1 MSADVVAIIPARG
14 GSTRI
19 PRKNAK
25 DFNGKPIIA
34 WPLEACMALD
44 AISHRVVSTDDEELA
59 RIAGDS
65 GATTVIDR
73 PAELATDTAGTAP
86 VIKHA
91 IDELGVDDDT
101 LVICL
106 YPTATLTPPLV
117 LEALELE
124 GEHPDKFVVSVGR
137 LRSPHERSLQWLE
150 GDLMSLASPDHLL
163 TRTQDLPQRYFD
175 AGKLYV
181 ARASVWKAR
190 KTMME
195 KPFVPLYLPDWA
207 AVDIDEPDDWAVA
220 EALHRVFVLESS

>member
-19 PRKNAK
+19 PRKNSR
-25 DFNGKPIIA
+25 DFNGRPMIA
-34 WPLEACMALD
+34 WPLEACNAID

-59 RIAGDS
+59 RIARDS
-65 GATTVIDR
+65 GATLVIDR
-73 PAELATDTAGTAP
+73 PAELATNTAGTAP

-91 IDELGVDDDT
+91 IDELDVDDDT
-101 LVICL
+101 LVMCL
-106 YPTATLTPPLV
+106 YPTATLTPHLVSEV
-117 LEALELE
+117 LELAR
-124 GEHPDKFVVSVGR
+124 EHPDKFVVSVGR
-137 LRSPHERSLQWLE
+137 HRSPHERSLQRLE
-150 GDLMSLASPDHLL
+150 GDLMSLASTDHLL

-190 KTMME
+190 ETMMD
-195 KPFVPLYLPDWA
+195 KPFVPFYLPDWA
-207 AVDIDEPDDWAVA
+207 AVDIDEPDDWPIA

>member
-1 MSADVVAIIPARG
+1 LPSDVVAIIPARG
-14 GSTRI
+14 GSLRI

-34 WPLEACMALD
+34 WPLEACGALD
-44 AISHRVVSTDDEELA
+44 AISQIVVSTDDDGLA
-59 RIAGDS
+59 RISRDS

-73 PAELATDTAGTAP
+73 PAELATASAGTAP

-91 IDELGVDDDT
+91 IDVLGVDADT
-101 LVICL
+101 LVMCL
-106 YPTATLTPPLV
+106 YPTATLTPNLV
-117 LEALELE
+117 LEALDLSR
-124 GEHPDKFVVSVGR
+124 EHPDKFVVSVGR
-137 LRSPHERSLQWLE
+137 HRSPHERSLQRLE
-150 GDLMSLASPDHLL
+150 GDLMSLASTDHLH

-190 KTMME
+190 ETMME
-195 KPFVPLYLPDWA
+195 KPFVPFHLPDWA
-207 AVDIDEPDDWAVA
+207 TVDIDELDDWAVA

>member
-34 WPLEACMALD
+34 WPLEACKALD
-44 AISHRVVSTDDEELA
+44 TISHRVVSTDDEELA
-59 RIAGDS
+59 RIAGEF
-65 GATTVIDR
+65 GATKVIDR

-91 IDELGVDDDT
+91 IDELGVGRDT
-101 LVICL
+101 FVMCI
-106 YPTATLTPPLV
+106 YPTAALTSVLV
-117 LEALELE
+117 HEAVDLARQ
-124 GEHPDKFVVSVGR
+124 HPDTFVVSVGR
-137 LRSPHERSLQWLE
+137 HRSPHERSLKRQE
-150 GDLMSLASPDHLL
+150 DNLMSLVSRDHLL

-181 ARASVWKAR
+181 AKASVWKAR
-190 KTMME
+190 ITMME
-195 KPFVPLYLPDWA
+195 EPFVPFFLPDWA
-207 AVDIDEPDDWAVA
+207 AIDIDNPSDWVIA
-220 EALHRVFVLESS
+220 ELLHRLLANG

>member
-1 MSADVVAIIPARG
+1 MFEDIVAIIPARG

-19 PRKNAK
+19 PRKNSRG
-25 DFNGKPIIA
+25 FNGRPMIS
-34 WPLEACMALD
+34 WPLEACKAL
-44 AISHRVVSTDDEELA
+44 AEISHIVVSTDDEALA
-59 RIAGDS
+59 RIARDL
-65 GATTVIDR
+65 GATRVIDR

-101 LVICL
+101 LVMCL
-106 YPTATLTPPLV
+106 YPTATLTPHLISEV
-117 LEALELE
+117 LGLAR
-124 GEHPDKFVVSVGR
+124 EHPDRFVVSVGR
-137 LRSPHERSLQWLE
+137 HRSPHERSLQRLD
-150 GDLMSLASPDHLL
+150 GDLMSLASTNHLL

-190 KTMME
+190 ETMME
-195 KPFVPLYLPDWA
+195 KPFVPFHLPDWA

>member
-34 WPLEACMALD
+34 WPLEACIELD
-44 AISHRVVSTDDEELA
+44 AISQIVVSTDDDGLA
-59 RIAGDS
+59 RISHNS

-101 LVICL
+101 LVMCL
-106 YPTATLTPPLV
+106 YPTATLTPHLV
-117 LEALELE
+117 SEALGLAR
-124 GEHPDKFVVSVGR
+124 EHPDKFVVSVGR
-137 LRSPHERSLQWLE
+137 HRSPHERSLQRLE

-190 KTMME
+190 ETMME
-195 KPFVPLYLPDWA
+195 KPFVPFHLPDWA

>member
-19 PRKNAK
+19 PRKNAR
-25 DFNGKPIIA
+25 DFNGRPMIS
-34 WPLEACMALD
+34 WPLEACKSLD
-44 AISHRVVSTDDEELA
+44 AISHIAVSTDDGEIA
-59 RIAGDS
+59 RIARDS
-65 GATTVIDR
+65 GAATVIDR
-73 PAELATDTAGTAP
+73 PTELATDTAGTAP

-91 IDELGVDDDT
+91 IDELGTSDDT
-101 LVICL
+101 LVMCL
-106 YPTATLTPPLV
+106 YATATLTPHSIS
-117 LEALELE
+117 EALGLAR
-124 GEHPDKFVVSVGR
+124 EHPDKFVVSVGR
-137 LRSPHERSLQWLE
+137 HRSPHERSLQRLE

-190 KTMME
+190 ETMME
-195 KPFVPLYLPDWA
+195 KPFVPFYLPDWA

-220 EALHRVFVLESS
+220 EALHRVFVLETS

>member
-19 PRKNAK
+19 PRKNAR
-25 DFNGKPIIA
+25 DFNGRPMIS
-34 WPLEACMALD
+34 WPLEACKALVE
-44 AISHRVVSTDDEELA
+44 ISYIVVSTDDEALA
-59 RIAGDS
+59 RIAGDL

-73 PAELATDTAGTAP
+73 PAELATETAGTAP

-101 LVICL
+101 LVMCL
-106 YPTATLTPPLV
+106 YPTATLTPTLIS
-117 LEALELE
+117 EALELA
-124 GEHPDKFVVSVGR
+124 GEHPDRFVVSVGR
-137 LRSPHERSLQWLE
+137 HRSPHERSLQRLD
-150 GDLMSLASPDHLL
+150 GDLMSLASTNHLL

-175 AGKLYV
+175 AGKLY
-181 ARASVWKAR
+181 AAPASVWKAR
-190 KTMME
+190 ETMME
-195 KPFVPLYLPDWA
+195 KPFVPFYLPDWA

>member
-1 MSADVVAIIPARG
+1 MPADVVVIIPARG

-19 PRKNAK
+19 LRKNAK
-25 DFNGKPIIA
+25 DFNGRPIMA
-34 WPLEACMALD
+34 WPIAVCQALD
-44 AISHRVVSTDDEELA
+44 AISQIVVSTDDDELA
-59 RIAGDS
+59 QIARDS
-65 GATTVIDR
+65 GASSVINR

-91 IDELGVDDDT
+91 IGEIGVDDDT
-101 LVICL
+101 LMMCL
-106 YPTATLTPPLV
+106 YPTATLTPDLV
-117 LEALELE
+117 SEALELAR
-124 GEHPDKFVVSVGR
+124 EHPDRFVVSVGR
-137 LRSPHERSLQWLE
+137 HRSPHERSLQRLE
-150 GDLMSLASPDHLL
+150 GDLMSLASTVHLL

-190 KTMME
+190 ETMME
-195 KPFVPLYLPDWA
+195 KPFVPFYLPDWA